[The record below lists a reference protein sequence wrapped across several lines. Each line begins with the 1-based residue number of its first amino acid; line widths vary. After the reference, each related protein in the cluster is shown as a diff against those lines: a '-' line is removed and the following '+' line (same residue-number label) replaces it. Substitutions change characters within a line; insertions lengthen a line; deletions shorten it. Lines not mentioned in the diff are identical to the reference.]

1 MKYKST
7 LFVSCLLLLVGLFS
21 GCNRPGNETR
31 VLKLAHGLSQEHSV
45 HQGIVYLGE
54 RLGELSGG
62 KMRLDIYPGAQLGS
76 ETQCIELL
84 QIGSLAMTKV
94 STASLEGFVE
104 EFKVFSI
111 PYLFRSKEH
120 LIAVE
125 NSEIGKELLAET
137 EKYLFRGL
145 GFYDAGSRN
154 FYTMN
159 KPILTPGDLK
169 GLKIRVM
176 KSPISV
182 DMMRQFKS
190 SATPISWPELYT
202 ALQSGVVDGAENNIP
217 SFTTSHHHEVARH
230 LTLNEH
236 TMIPDLLIISEV
248 IWDKLSD
255 QEKEW
260 LTQAVNESVVYQRK
274 LWEEQEK
281 SSLEEAKEAGV
292 NIYTPD
298 KQPFIDM
305 ALPMHEHY
313 KDNPRV
319 DKLIHRIKAM

>member
-1 MKYKST
+1 MNHRRFLP
-7 LFVSCLLLLVGLFS
+7 LFCIVLIVGFLS
-21 GCNRPGNETR
+21 GCGTSGEEVR
-31 VLKLAHGLSQEHSV
+31 VLKLGHGLSQEHSV
-45 HQGIVYLGE
+45 HQGIVYMGE
-54 RLGELSGG
+54 RLSKLSGG

-76 ETQCIELL
+76 ETQSIELL

-120 LIAVE
+120 LYAVE
-125 NSEIGKELLAET
+125 NGDIGKELLEKT

-145 GFYDAGSRN
+145 GFYDAGARS

-159 KPILTPGDLK
+159 KPIQKPEDLK

-176 KSPISV
+176 KSPTSV
-182 DMMRQFKS
+182 DMMKQFNS

-230 LTLNEH
+230 LSLNEH
-236 TMIPDLLIISEV
+236 TMIPDLLIISKV
-248 IWDKLSD
+248 IWDKLSQ

-260 LTQAVNESVVYQRK
+260 LTQAVNESVAYQRK

-281 SSLEEAKEAGV
+281 SSLEEAKAAGV

-298 KQPFIDM
+298 KQPFINM
-305 ALPMHEHY
+305 ALPMHEQY
-313 KDNPRV
+313 KNNPRV
-319 DKLIHRIKAM
+319 NDLIQRIKAM